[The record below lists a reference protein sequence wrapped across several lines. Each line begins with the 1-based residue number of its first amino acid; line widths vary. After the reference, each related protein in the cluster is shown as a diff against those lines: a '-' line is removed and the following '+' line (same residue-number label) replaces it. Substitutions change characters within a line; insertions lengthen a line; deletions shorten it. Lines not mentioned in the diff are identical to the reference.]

1 MNRIGLS
8 IAVATATVLALGA
21 VATSAWATKPPHW
34 QSASKTYVCLGALF
48 AKYEDPDKC
57 ANREYSPAIFGVEA
71 LFGLFEANKGT
82 PKELKK
88 AAQKITNSKESVE
101 CTAVEATG
109 GLFDLEEETSVE
121 QGRSVKK
128 LTYSG
133 CKVYAGEFK
142 EVLTGCKVT
151 SINGGKAG
159 ESGVIKMEAE
169 GELVFLGSNKE
180 AAEKNTAKIGEL
192 SIPAGE
198 AAAFAT
204 LDFTGIGCSPIGE
217 SELTGSTLSEVEK
230 EGKEEEW
237 DYLVLPSS
245 ALTTCFKWTSKGLV
259 TCEGVG
265 LKLFGTSTVES
276 GETGIRLETKEKFG
290 AFQ

>member
-1 MNRIGLS
+1 MDRIRSL
-8 IAVATATVLALGA
+8 IAASAVTMLALGA
-21 VATSAWATKPPHW
+21 LAASSAWATKPPHW
-34 QSASKTYVCLGALF
+34 QSASKTRACIGALF
-48 AKYEDPDKC
+48 TKYSTQ
-57 ANREYSPAIFGVEA
+57 ANCELRVNSPVVFGWEVIW
-71 LFGLFEANKGT
+71 GLFDANKGA
-82 PKELKK
+82 PKEIKK
-88 AAQKITNSKESVE
+88 AAQKFATAKESVE

-109 GLFDLEEETSVE
+109 GLFDLEESTEK

-128 LTYSG
+128 LIYSG

-159 ESGVIKMEAE
+159 ESGVIKMETE
-169 GELVFLGSNKE
+169 GESVFIGSKE
-180 AAEKNTAKIGEL
+180 AAEKNTAKTGEL
-192 SIPAGE
+192 SIPAAE

-217 SELTGSTLSEVEK
+217 SELKGSTLAEVEK

-237 DYLVLPSS
+237 DYLILPSS
-245 ALTTCFKWTSKGLV
+245 PLSACFKWTSKGLV
-259 TCEGVG
+259 ACEGVG
-265 LKLFGTSTVES
+265 LKLFGVSAVQS